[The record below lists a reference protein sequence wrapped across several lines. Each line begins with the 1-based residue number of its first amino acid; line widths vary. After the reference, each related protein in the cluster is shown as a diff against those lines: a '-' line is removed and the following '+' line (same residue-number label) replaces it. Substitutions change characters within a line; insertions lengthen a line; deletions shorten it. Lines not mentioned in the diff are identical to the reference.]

1 MIVRRLLVLI
11 MASAAI
17 STAAGGQDT
26 RPDDIA
32 CRDSASA
39 GLYHRCALTMLDNGT
54 RFVRGSDGV
63 VVANRGLFS
72 RVHLARIV
80 SGDSAKFYAT
90 RFEKNN
96 RAAGLFKGLGVGL
109 MAFSVLRAEC
119 SSRNNGCAYDW
130 GINSPALKFLVG
142 GMGSAIVGRLI
153 EISAAR
159 QGAKAVWWNNE
170 RFSR

>member
-1 MIVRRLLVLI
+1 MRKLLTLVA
-11 MASAAI
+11 ASVAI
-17 STAAGGQDT
+17 SAVAGAQDT

-32 CRDSASA
+32 CQDSAASA
-39 GLYHRCALTMLDNGT
+39 GLYRRCALTMLDNGT
-54 RFVRGSDGV
+54 RVVRGAGGV

-72 RVHLARIV
+72 RVHLQRIV
-80 SGDSAKFYAT
+80 AGDSAKFYAT

-96 RAAGLFKGLGVGL
+96 RAAGLFKALGVGL
-109 MAFSVLRAEC
+109 MTVSIFKADC

-130 GINSPALKFLVG
+130 SMNSPGLKLLVG
-142 GMGSAIVGRLI
+142 GAGLAIVGRVI

-159 QGAKAVWWNNE
+159 QGAMAVWWNNE